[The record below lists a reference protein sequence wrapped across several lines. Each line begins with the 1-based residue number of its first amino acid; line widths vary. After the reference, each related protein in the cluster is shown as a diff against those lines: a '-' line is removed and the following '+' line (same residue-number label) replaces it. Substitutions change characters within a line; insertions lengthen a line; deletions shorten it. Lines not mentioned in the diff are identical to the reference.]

1 MSPAAAT
8 TGSAARAG
16 PVRTSSAATA
26 ARTGRRAI
34 APKVTCEAYV
44 VQWRRPGLLLA
55 AVVAVLLG
63 VGAATR
69 LGLDAGPG
77 PDGGS
82 VPDGRSPPSSTRA
95 TGGKVAEHDEGEG
108 WNLYVA
114 EVASGRIARLTDVES
129 EAPIFADWSPDG
141 RAIAFSRP
149 RCEECPGQLWTMSRR
164 GTRARRLGPA
174 TGAVTGVSWSPHG
187 RRIAA
192 AITRRGLVVVSPA
205 TGVLR
210 PLTRT
215 RTQDDAPA
223 WGPAGEVAFARR
235 SSRGG
240 WDLWTVTAGGGA
252 PRRLVAGPDQEV
264 EPAWSRD
271 GTRLVYQQEARGG
284 QWTLWT

>member
-82 VPDGRSPPSSTRA
+82 VPDGRSPPSSTRS

-149 RCEECPGQLWTMSRR
+149 RCEECPGQLWTMSPR
-164 GTRARRLGPA
+164 GTRARRGPGGGDGRGRFWRRGPRGPGARRLGPR
-174 TGAVTGVSWSPHG
+174 TGAVTGVSWSPDG

-192 AITRRGLVVVSPA
+192 AITRRGLVIVSPA

-223 WGPAGEVAFARR
+223 WGPA
-235 SSRGG
+235 
-240 WDLWTVTAGGGA
+240 
-252 PRRLVAGPDQEV
+252 
-264 EPAWSRD
+264 
-271 GTRLVYQQEARGG
+271 
-284 QWTLWT
+284 